1 MNINEEG
8 KYYASMVR
16 KFRTEYKSKNLHGFC
31 KDQKVS
37 YTKMLHCLRND
48 SYRKPTGESV
58 PSVGESGL
66 HPVVETEGN
75 AVLETSN
82 LPVASYDDMI
92 FDDVELSYGAK
103 VSLHI
108 GPMVTFIS
116 SFQRTVVE
124 FAFTIFIILVR
135 FLQKRSFAATILWSL
150 SLTRRKAVT
159 IFHGKALYT
168 SSREQS

>member
-48 SYRKPTGESV
+48 SYRKPTSEPAS
-58 PSVGESGL
+58 SVGEQGL
-66 HPVVETEGN
+66 HPLVVETEEN
-75 AVLETSN
+75 AILKTGSKLSVGSCDEML
-82 LPVASYDDMI
+82 I
-92 FDDVELSYGAK
+92 DDVELSYGSK

-108 GPMVTFIS
+108 GS
-116 SFQRTVVE
+116 CSKS
-124 FAFTIFIILVR
+124 ALVS
-135 FLQKRSFAATILWSL
+135 LIKEMEATLC
-150 SLTRRKAVT
+150 
-159 IFHGKALYT
+159 
-168 SSREQS
+168 

>member
-48 SYRKPTGESV
+48 SYRKTSARPECSDGEQ
-58 PSVGESGL
+58 GL
-66 HPVVETEGN
+66 HPLVVEPADSIVMEP
-75 AVLETSN
+75 S
-82 LPVASYDDMI
+82 ASPLCQDMDLLLDDI
-92 FDDVELSYGAK
+92 DLSFGSK

-108 GPMVTFIS
+108 GRCS
-116 SFQRTVVE
+116 K
-124 FAFTIFIILVR
+124 AALVS
-135 FLQKRSFAATILWSL
+135 LIKEMEAALC
-150 SLTRRKAVT
+150 
-159 IFHGKALYT
+159 
-168 SSREQS
+168 